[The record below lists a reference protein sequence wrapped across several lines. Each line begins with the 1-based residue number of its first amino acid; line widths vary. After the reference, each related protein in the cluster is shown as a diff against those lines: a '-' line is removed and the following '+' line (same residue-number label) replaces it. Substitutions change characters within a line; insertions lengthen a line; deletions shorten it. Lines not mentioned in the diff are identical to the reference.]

1 MRAEEYNMAH
11 SRRGVALIF
20 NHANFRDLAPRNGT
34 HKDCTSLAEVLKNLD
49 FEVWQH
55 HDYTCKEL
63 KKKLDEV
70 ARADHTDADC
80 LLIAVLS
87 HGDESMLHSADDAYS
102 VQQLWKPFLGD
113 KCASLAGKPKIFI
126 IQVSRGDLLDSGVKV
141 RTETDCSQGS
151 YTIPVHSDIIVV
163 YSTAEGQFL
172 GENPSEGSWFIQ
184 ALVEELK
191 ENGRKIDLQTLLT
204 FVNRRVAMEKTS
216 RVPNNKLMDQKKLAP
231 VFTSSLTRL
240 VFFR

>member
-1 MRAEEYNMAH
+1 MHAEEYNMAH

-34 HKDCTSLAEVLKNLD
+34 RKDCTSLVEALENLD
-49 FEVWQH
+49 FEVWEH
-55 HDYTCKEL
+55 HDFTYKEL

-87 HGDESMLHSADDAYS
+87 HGKEDELNSADEAYS
-102 VQQLWKPFLGD
+102 VQQLWKPFLED
-113 KCASLAGKPKIFI
+113 KCPTLAGKPKIFI
-126 IQVSRGDLLDSGVKV
+126 IQACRGVLGDSGVKV

-151 YTIPVHSDIIVV
+151 YTIPVHSDIIVA
-163 YSTAEGQFL
+163 YSTAKGHYSWR
-172 GENPSEGSWFIQ
+172 NPSEGSWFIQ
-184 ALVEELK
+184 ALVEEFE
-191 ENGRKIDLQTLLT
+191 ENGRKRDLQTLLT

-216 RVPNNKLMDQKKLAP
+216 RVANNELKNQKKQAP
-231 VFTSSLTRL
+231 VFTSSLTKL